1 MDLLSSAEEC
11 FSACVAQYADTTCI
25 AWCGGDDDDC
35 GDKSC
40 WCEEIGDAI
49 CMADEDEWQALIP
62 FATEIPSTCQGAHDG
77 NDDYDA
83 WDDYYN
89 YDDDS
94 YYDDDDERCGF
105 AHQGTLAI
113 GDTVTGDTGDSCSL
127 IGEASNDHYFWVS
140 LDEDTKTTCGG
151 NGVMLSTCGSSY
163 DTVCYVLSS
172 LF

>member
-1 MDLLSSAEEC
+1 
-11 FSACVAQYADTTCI
+11 
-25 AWCGGDDDDC
+25 
-35 GDKSC
+35 
-40 WCEEIGDAI
+40 
-49 CMADEDEWQALIP
+49 MADEDEWQALIP

-77 NDDYDA
+77 NDDY
-83 WDDYYN
+83 YN
-89 YDDDS
+89 YDDYS
-94 YYDDDDERCGF
+94 SYDDDDERCGF